1 MSTIPSSLTPQRGAP
16 RPPVGTPPT
25 SLLERARHSSTSS
38 SQQLEARS
46 PATTIAVLPSSLP
59 DYHKAY
65 MKGHPPPAQQLLTDK
80 IPEDTPRSEAE
91 QLATAKA
98 LKPHSKSQLN
108 LQQAQHKP
116 DSMTPLAP
124 KKSKPTKWQ
133 FGIRSRNQP
142 TEAMLA
148 IYRALES
155 MGGDWEIPIIRHPG
169 GRGRHGES
177 APGSRSRSASDDDSY
192 DSESDADP
200 GDVDPRHE
208 RRSRRSIGLEV
219 KRSKGAMQRRSDGLH
234 NDWGY
239 EVPEDPW
246 VINARFRKDQ
256 MFPPHSVNPAS
267 SHSSRVDLME
277 GSASAAAE
285 MARRRGSLVASTSAA
300 NSSTSLD
307 KNDGGQG
314 LNATTSADGSVS
326 AASAEA
332 ERQASLAN
340 IPEPDESVYVYLTI
354 QLYSIEKDFFLVD
367 FKCAGYERLIKE
379 LVREIKTEIG
389 GDPEE
394 EVADLSEEGHQG
406 LLAPH
411 EEERGRLRYKEKS
424 TVWKRLDDLG
434 RTDFG
439 DWDENKGEVRER
451 TDEIPAGRYYKE
463 KVATSPF
470 PFLDVAGNLIIQL
483 AEGN

>member
-1 MSTIPSSLTPQRGAP
+1 MSIPSSLTPQRGAP
-16 RPPVGTPPT
+16 RPPLGTPPA
-25 SLLERARHSSTSS
+25 SLVERARHGSSSS

-65 MKGHPPPAQQLLTDK
+65 MKGHPPPSQDPITDK
-80 IPEDTPRSEAE
+80 IPADTPRSHEE
-91 QLATAKA
+91 QLATARA

-108 LQQAQHKP
+108 LQQAHQKP
-116 DSMTPLAP
+116 ESMTPIP
-124 KKSKPTKWQ
+124 SKRSKPTKWQ

-148 IYRALES
+148 IYRALVS
-155 MGGDWEIPIIRHPG
+155 MGADWEIPNIRRPG
-169 GRGRHGES
+169 GRRHGES
-177 APGSRSRSASDDDSY
+177 TPGSRSRSGSEYDSD

-200 GDVDPRHE
+200 GDVDPQHT
-208 RRSRRSIGLEV
+208 RSRRSIGLEV
-219 KRSKGAMQRRSDGLH
+219 KGSRSGMRPRADGLH

-256 MFPPHSVNPAS
+256 MFPPGLINPGS

-277 GSASAAAE
+277 GNASAAAE
-285 MARRRGSLVASTSAA
+285 MVRRRGSLVPTSSGNST
-300 NSSTSLD
+300 TSLD
-307 KNDGGQG
+307 K
-314 LNATTSADGSVS
+314 ADGSKHATNAPGSADVS
-326 AASAEA
+326 VTGASPEND
-332 ERQASLAN
+332 RQAAHDN

-379 LVREIKTEIG
+379 LVREIKTEVG
-389 GDPEE
+389 EDPEE
-394 EVADLSEEGHQG
+394 EVADLHAQEHQEYSHS
-406 LLAPH
+406 P
-411 EEERGRLRYKEKS
+411 EDDRGRLLYKEKS

-434 RTDFG
+434 KKDFG
-439 DWDENKGEVRER
+439 DWDEKRGEVRER